1 MTPGVKV
8 RRAAGIAVGT
18 VVWLAGV
25 GCAGLTPAESCQAIC
40 DEMAQCQA
48 AVQGSSLAAGP
59 SCPADCLGK
68 IDAFGSYCKSSAAY
82 LADCFQ
88 TYSCD
93 GDPVLC
99 SDQASSFAIDCE

>member
-1 MTPGVKV
+1 MRPGV
-8 RRAAGIAVGT
+8 AVLAM
-18 VVWLAGV
+18 LAGAA
-25 GCAGLTPAESCQAIC
+25 CAGLTPEESCQAIC

-48 AVQGSSLAAGP
+48 GVSGSSLAAGP
-59 SCPADCLGK
+59 SCQADCLGK
-68 IDAFGSYCKSSAAY
+68 IDAFGSYCKSSAAA

>member
-1 MTPGVKV
+1 MRPG
-8 RRAAGIAVGT
+8 AAV
-18 VVWLAGV
+18 LAGLLWGA
-25 GCAGLTPAESCQAIC
+25 GCVSLTPEESCQAIC
-40 DEMAQCQA
+40 DEMAQCQ
-48 AVQGSSLAAGP
+48 VGVSGSSLAAGA
-59 SCPADCLGK
+59 SCQADCLGK
-68 IDAFGSYCKSSAAY
+68 IDTFGSYCKSSAAA